1 MVTDISIL
9 FEEPKLEQAV
19 ILVIKPL
26 APLSMVNNL
35 PGSYYKTERM
45 PTKPMLCGLFENL
58 LGWHFSEEDRI
69 KIFKE
74 MQKYHKKQYNKNLEK
89 EESESGYQLLL
100 GYYFEVTPQVL
111 IPVLKHYE
119 DLWTQHMIGAD
130 TRHLDG
136 SVHNSWDLENE
147 LSILRKQK
155 FSSKRERDNIFSD
168 YFKKNQDK
176 FPLYYRAVLKRE
188 FIIAQGD
195 YRLKLNMNSNL
206 LAKLKEQVKEN
217 DIGYLGTSEGWVTV
231 SFQEVKNV

>member
-1 MVTDISIL
+1 MTADISIL
-9 FEEPKLEQAV
+9 LEEPKLNEAV
-19 ILVIKPL
+19 ILVVKPL
-26 APLSMVNNL
+26 APLSMVSNL
-35 PGSYYKTERM
+35 PGSYYKTERV

-74 MQKYHKKQYNKNLEK
+74 MQKNHKKQYKKNLEK

-100 GYYFEVTPQVL
+100 GYYFEITPQVL

-130 TRHLDG
+130 ERHSRG
-136 SVHNSWDLENE
+136 AVHYDWRIEYEREKVKNE
-147 LSILRKQK
+147 
-155 FSSKRERDNIFSD
+155 SKSHTAF
-168 YFKKNQDK
+168 FKANEDK
-176 FPLYYRAVLKRE
+176 FPLYYRRVPKRE

-206 LAKLKEQVKEN
+206 LTMLKEKTEEN
-217 DIGYLGTSEGWVTV
+217 NLGYLGTSEGWVNI
-231 SFQEVKNV
+231 SFEEVKNV